1 MKKVLLT
8 FGIALFGFTA
18 AFAQDMGQP
27 QDQDVT
33 DPQDPQTEQQ
43 DAPADIYQGGEREQL
58 DEASLPTA
66 VSDALETGA
75 YSSMT
80 VSDVYK
86 VKDEETGSKLYEVH
100 LESEDGQATVVN
112 FNEEGEIQETEEP
125 QY

>member
-27 QDQDVT
+27 QDAT
-33 DPQDPQTEQQ
+33 DPQTEELGAPS
-43 DAPADIYQGGEREQL
+43 DADVMQGEREQL
-58 DEASLPTA
+58 DEADLPTA

-75 YSSMT
+75 YSTMT

-86 VKDEETGSKLYEVH
+86 SKDESGAKVFEVH
-100 LESEDGQATVVN
+100 LESEDGQSTIVN
-112 FNEEGEIQETEEP
+112 FNEEGRIQDSIEP

>member
-1 MKKVLLT
+1 MKKALLT

-27 QDQDVT
+27 QDAT
-33 DPQDPQTEQQ
+33 APQTEEANPSDADVMQNERQQ
-43 DAPADIYQGGEREQL
+43 LEEAD
-58 DEASLPTA
+58 LPSA

-80 VSDVYK
+80 VSDVYQ
-86 VKDEETGSKLYEVH
+86 VNDEAGSKVYEVH
-100 LESEDGQATVVN
+100 LESEDGQSTIVN
-112 FNEEGEIQETEEP
+112 FNEDGQLEESLDS

>member
-27 QDQDVT
+27 QDAT
-33 DPQDPQTEQQ
+33 DPQTEQLE
-43 DAPADIYQGGEREQL
+43 APSDMNQAEKEQVEEAD
-58 DEASLPTA
+58 LPTA

-75 YSSMT
+75 YSSMS

-86 VKDEETGSKLYEVH
+86 TEDANGTKVYEVH
-100 LESEDGQATVVN
+100 LESEDGQSTIVN
-112 FNEEGEIQETEEP
+112 FDEEGQAQESAEP